1 MRFSTNGDRFFRNRI
16 RKLREQAGLTQ
27 ADMAERSG
35 FSLLYYQNIEA
46 GRRTNTPLHTIE
58 KIATAL
64 EISLHEVFAKTPPV
78 MVRIKSTAPPH
89 YKNPRSKRR
98 R

>member
-1 MRFSTNGDRFFRNRI
+1 MAFSTNGDRFFRNRI

-46 GRRTNTPLHTIE
+46 GRRVNTPLHTIE
-58 KIATAL
+58 KIAAAL
-64 EISLHEVFAKTPPV
+64 EISLRELFAKTPPA
-78 MVRIKSTAPPH
+78 MSPLKATAPPH
-89 YKNPRSKRR
+89 YQNSRAKCRR
-98 R
+98 